1 MELRPWQLL
10 PDEMRTKEVRKYY
23 NILMRHRMWLKIK
36 RALDVIVASI
46 MLAVLIIPMGIIA
59 IAIRLDSPGPVFFRQ
74 ARVTQYGRI
83 FRIYKFRTM
92 VDNASKLGSAVTVDN
107 DVRITKVG
115 AFLRKYRM
123 DEFPQLFNILAGDM
137 TLVGT
142 RPEVPKYVKKY
153 TKEMYA
159 TLLLPAGLTSRTSIA
174 YKDEDK
180 LLGEAVDEESTDNI
194 YLNEVLPAKMRYNLE
209 SMKHFGV
216 KSDASVLWD
225 TFASVVGSERMTV
238 KKQV

>member
-1 MELRPWQLL
+1 MELRPWRLL

-23 NILMRHRMWLKIK
+23 NILMKHRIWLKIK
-36 RALDVIVASI
+36 RFLDIVVAGI
-46 MLAVLIIPMGIIA
+46 MLAVLIVPMGIIA

-92 VDNASKLGSAVTVDN
+92 VDNASRLGAAVTVDN

-180 LLGEAVDEESTDNI
+180 LLGEAVDEESTDKI
-194 YLNEVLPAKMRYNLE
+194 YIDEVLPAKMRYNLE
-209 SMKHFGV
+209 SMKNFGV
-216 KSDASVLWD
+216 RSDAAVLWD
-225 TFASVVGSERMTV
+225 TFTSVVGSERMTV
-238 KKQV
+238 KK

>member
-1 MELRPWQLL
+1 MELRPWRLL

-23 NILMRHRMWLKIK
+23 NILMKHRMWLKVK
-36 RALDVIVASI
+36 RAFDVVVAGI

-59 IAIRLDSPGPVFFRQ
+59 LAIRLDSPGPVFFRQ
-74 ARVTQYGRI
+74 ARVTQYGKI

-92 VDNASKLGSAVTVDN
+92 VDNASKLGAAVTVDN
-107 DVRITKVG
+107 DSRITKVG
-115 AFLRKYRM
+115 AFLRRYRM

-194 YLNEVLPAKMRYNLE
+194 YINEVLPAKMRYNLE

-216 KSDASVLWD
+216 QADASVLWD
-225 TFASVVGSERMTV
+225 TFTSVVGSEKMTI
-238 KKQV
+238 KK

>member
-23 NILMRHRMWLKIK
+23 NILMKHRMWLEMK
-36 RALDVIVASI
+36 RVLDVIVAGI

-59 IAIRLDSPGPVFFRQ
+59 LAIRLDSPGPVFFRQ

-92 VDNASKLGSAVTVDN
+92 VDNASKLGAAVTVDN
-107 DVRITKVG
+107 DSRITKVG

-137 TLVGT
+137 TLVHRQ
-142 RPEVPKYVKKY
+142 RPYFHENFQMNVYWYMHFPNDHRLHDTIQDNSGGGNDDGVP
-153 TKEMYA
+153 TNHRR
-159 TLLLPAGLTSRTSIA
+159 TSRPS
-174 YKDEDK
+174 
-180 LLGEAVDEESTDNI
+180 
-194 YLNEVLPAKMRYNLE
+194 
-209 SMKHFGV
+209 
-216 KSDASVLWD
+216 
-225 TFASVVGSERMTV
+225 
-238 KKQV
+238 

>member
-1 MELRPWQLL
+1 MELRPWRLL

-23 NILMRHRMWLKIK
+23 NILMKHRMWLKVK
-36 RALDVIVASI
+36 RAFDVVVAGI

-59 IAIRLDSPGPVFFRQ
+59 LAIRLDSPGPVFFRQ
-74 ARVTQYGRI
+74 ARVTQYGKI

-92 VDNASKLGSAVTVDN
+92 VDNASKLGAAVTVDN
-107 DVRITKVG
+107 DSRITKVG

-180 LLGEAVDEESTDNI
+180 LIGKSIDEESTDNI
-194 YLNEVLPAKMRYNLE
+194 YINEVLPAKMRYNLE

-216 KSDASVLWD
+216 QADASVLWD
-225 TFASVVGSERMTV
+225 TFTSVVGSERMTI
-238 KKQV
+238 KK

>member
-1 MELRPWQLL
+1 MELRPWRLL

-23 NILMRHRMWLKIK
+23 NILMKHRMWLKVK
-36 RALDVIVASI
+36 RAFDVVVAGI

-59 IAIRLDSPGPVFFRQ
+59 LAIRLDSPGPVFFRQ
-74 ARVTQYGRI
+74 ARVTQYGKI

-92 VDNASKLGSAVTVDN
+92 VDNASKLGAAVTVDN
-107 DVRITKVG
+107 DSRITKVG
-115 AFLRKYRM
+115 AFLRRYRM

-180 LLGEAVDEESTDNI
+180 LLGEAVDEKSTDNI

-216 KSDASVLWD
+216 QADASVLWD
-225 TFASVVGSERMTV
+225 TFTSVVGSERMTI
-238 KKQV
+238 KK

>member
-1 MELRPWQLL
+1 
-10 PDEMRTKEVRKYY
+10 
-23 NILMRHRMWLKIK
+23 MWLKVK
-36 RALDVIVASI
+36 RAFDVVVAGI

-59 IAIRLDSPGPVFFRQ
+59 LAIRLDSPGPVFFRQ
-74 ARVTQYGRI
+74 ARVTQYGKI

-92 VDNASKLGSAVTVDN
+92 VDNASKLGAAVTVDN
-107 DVRITKVG
+107 DSRITKVG

-180 LLGEAVDEESTDNI
+180 LLGKAVDEESTDNI
-194 YLNEVLPAKMRYNLE
+194 YINEVLPAKMRYNLE

-216 KSDASVLWD
+216 QADASVLWD
-225 TFASVVGSERMTV
+225 TFTSVVGSERMTI
-238 KKQV
+238 KK

>member
-23 NILMRHRMWLKIK
+23 NVLMKHRMWLKMK
-36 RALDVIVASI
+36 RVLDVIVAGI
-46 MLAVLIIPMGIIA
+46 MLAVLIIPMGVIA
-59 IAIRLDSPGPVFFRQ
+59 LAIRLDSPGSVFFRQ

-216 KSDASVLWD
+216 KSDATVLWD

-238 KKQV
+238 KK